1 MNNKY
6 FILKKNGEIVEPDKY
21 LESSQC
27 SEEFRVFIER
37 EAFNQQ
43 AVSVNRNKKQE
54 SEAKSDY
61 LSYAKKLG
69 FDWEPNSDNGFMRFD
84 YKAQL
89 IMRLVKD
96 YARQLVNEIGFPIY
110 EVRGANFF
118 DMSYPVVQ
126 AYAGL
131 YGDRLF
137 QFNAGQ
143 KKLVMSYDASY
154 PQFNLAGKYQLKE
167 SNLPF
172 AHFSISDCYRLEQ
185 SGECMLF
192 VRQRRFFMP
201 DLHPY
206 FKDIDEAFKWFPKIE
221 KKLLE
226 SAKDA
231 NKHYEIVVEVSSEDN
246 WIKYQNKIKC
256 IAKNLGQDILV
267 AILMDGQDR
276 YWIINVDYKI
286 IDQLGQSREIC
297 CIQIDVGNASRL
309 DIKYQDKKG
318 NDNYPVIIHS
328 AVPGGIE
335 RYLYMLLD
343 NFKESFPLWLYPAQI
358 RLIPVN
364 KKHISFCKRLVDK
377 SKHLPVRIEIDD
389 RDEHLNKRI
398 KQSHEDLVPFV
409 VVIGDKEMSK
419 RENLKEFNS
428 ALSKVIKVSKN
439 KPFIP
444 LSYPNLISMQV
455 R

>member
-6 FILKKNGEIVEPDKY
+6 FVLKANGQIVEPDKY
-21 LESSQC
+21 LEAGQC
-27 SEEFRVFIER
+27 SESFRVFIER
-37 EAFNQQ
+37 EAFN
-43 AVSVNRNKKQE
+43 KKLE

-61 LSYAKKLG
+61 AFYAKKLG
-69 FDWEPNSDNGFMRFD
+69 FDWEPNSDSGFMRFD
-84 YKAQL
+84 YKAHL
-89 IMRLVKD
+89 IMRLVKE
-96 YARQLVNEIGFPIY
+96 YARQLVGEIGFPIY

-137 QFNAGQ
+137 HLNAGN

-154 PQFNLAGKYQLKE
+154 PQFNLASKYQLRDKH
-167 SNLPF
+167 LPF
-172 AHFSISDCYRLEQ
+172 AHFSLSDCYRLEQ

-226 SAKDA
+226 SVKDA
-231 NKHYEIVVEVSSEDN
+231 NREYEIVVEVSSEEN
-246 WIKYQNKIKC
+246 WAKYQWEIKD

-267 AILMDGQDR
+267 AIIRDGQDR

-309 DIKYQDKKG
+309 GIQYEDKNNKKHF
-318 NDNYPVIIHS
+318 PAIIHS

-335 RYLYMLLD
+335 RYLYMLFD
-343 NFKESFPLWLYPAQI
+343 NFKESFPLWLYPSQI
-358 RLIPVN
+358 RLVPVSQ
-364 KKHISFCKRLVDK
+364 KHISFCKRLVEK
-377 SKHLPVRIEIDD
+377 SRSLPVRIEIDD
-389 RDEHLNKRI
+389 RDEHINKKI
-398 KQSHEDLVPFV
+398 KQAHEDLVPLV
-409 VVIGDKEMSK
+409 IVIGDKEVSSK
-419 RENLKEFNS
+419 EKLKEFNA
-428 ALSKVIKVSKN
+428 ALSRVIKKSKN
-439 KPFIP
+439 KPFIA

-455 R
+455 K

>member
-6 FILKKNGEIVEPDKY
+6 YVLKANGEIVDPEKY

-27 SEEFRVFIER
+27 PENFKAFIER
-37 EAFNQQ
+37 EAL
-43 AVSVNRNKKQE
+43 NKKVDPGL
-54 SEAKSDY
+54 KSDY
-61 LSYAKKLG
+61 LSYAKRLG
-69 FDWEPNSDNGFMRFD
+69 FDWEPNSDRGFARFD

-89 IMRLVKD
+89 IMRLVKE

-137 QFNAGQ
+137 QLDAGD
-143 KKLVMSYDASY
+143 KRLVMSYDASY
-154 PQFNLAGKYQLKE
+154 PQFNLASKYQLREKH
-167 SNLPF
+167 LPF

-206 FKDIDEAFKWFPKIE
+206 FKNIDEAFQWYPKIE
-221 KKLLE
+221 EKLLE
-226 SAKDA
+226 AVKDI
-231 NKHYEIVVEVSSEDN
+231 HRYYEVVIEVSSEEN
-246 WIKYQNKIKC
+246 WHEYQKRIEG
-256 IAKNLGQDILV
+256 IAKNLNQDILV
-267 AILMDGQDR
+267 AIIRDGKDR

-309 DIKYQDKKG
+309 DIHYKDEKDQKHF
-318 NDNYPVIIHS
+318 PVIIHS

-335 RYLYMLLD
+335 RYLYMLFD
-343 NFKESFPLWLYPAQI
+343 NFKISFPLWLYPAQI
-358 RLIPVN
+358 RLIPIN
-364 KKHISFCKRLVDK
+364 QKHIAFCKRLIEENNN
-377 SKHLPVRIEIDD
+377 LPVRIEIDD

-398 KQSHEDLVPFV
+398 KQAHEDLIPFI
-409 VVIGDKEMSK
+409 VVIGDKEMSS
-419 RENLKEFNS
+419 EANLKEFNN
-428 ALSKVIKVSKN
+428 ALNRVVENVKN

-444 LSYPNLISMQV
+444 LSYPNLVSVQV
-455 R
+455 K

>member
-6 FILKKNGEIVEPDKY
+6 FVLKKNGEIVEPEKY

-27 SEEFRVFIER
+27 SNEFKVFIER
-37 EAFNQQ
+37 EAFN
-43 AVSVNRNKKQE
+43 KKLD
-54 SEAKSDY
+54 SDVKSDY

-96 YARQLVNEIGFPIY
+96 YARQLVQEIGFPIY

-167 SNLPF
+167 QNLPF
-172 AHFSISDCYRLEQ
+172 GHFSISDCYRLEQ

-206 FKDIDEAFKWFPKIE
+206 FKDINEAFKWFPKIE
-221 KKLLE
+221 SKLLE
-226 SAKDA
+226 AAKDV
-231 NKHYEIVVEVSSEDN
+231 NREYQIVVEVSSEEN
-246 WIKYQNKIKC
+246 WDKYQSKIKG
-256 IAKNLGQDILV
+256 ISKNLNRDVLVCILG
-267 AILMDGQDR
+267 DGVDR

-297 CIQIDVGNASRL
+297 CIQIDIGNASRL
-309 DIKYQDKKG
+309 GIKYKDKKEKE
-318 NDNYPVIIHS
+318 NHPVIIHS
-328 AVPGGIE
+328 AVPGGLE
-335 RYLYMLLD
+335 RYLYMILD
-343 NFKESFPLWLYPAQI
+343 NFRESFPLWLFPSQI

-364 KKHISFCKRLVDK
+364 EKHLAFCQRLVEK

-389 RDEHLNKRI
+389 RVEHLNKRI
-398 KQSHEDLVPFV
+398 KNAHEDLVPFV
-409 VVIGDKEMSK
+409 VVIGDKEMSSK
-419 RENLKEFNS
+419 ENLKDFNE
-428 ALSKVIKVSKN
+428 ALSKVIKNAKN

-444 LSYPNLISMQV
+444 LGYPNLISMQV

>member
-6 FILKKNGEIVEPDKY
+6 FVLKKNGEIVEPDKY
-21 LESSQC
+21 LEFSQC
-27 SEEFRVFIER
+27 SENFRAFIER
-37 EAFNQQ
+37 EAFNKK
-43 AVSVNRNKKQE
+43 VN
-54 SEAKSDY
+54 SDVKSDY

-118 DMSYPVVQ
+118 DLSHPVVQ

-137 QFNAGQ
+137 QFNAGE

-206 FKDIDEAFKWFPKIE
+206 FKDINEAFKWFPKIE
-221 KKLLE
+221 NKLLE
-226 SAKDA
+226 SVKDA
-231 NKHYEIVVEVSSEDN
+231 NRKYEIVVEVSSEEN
-246 WIKYQNKIKC
+246 WIKYQNKIKG

-267 AILMDGQDR
+267 AILRDGVDR

-309 DIKYQDKKG
+309 DIQYEDKK
-318 NDNYPVIIHS
+318 NKRYFPVIIHS

-335 RYLYMLLD
+335 RYLYMLFD

-364 KKHISFCKRLVDK
+364 QNHIAFCQRLIEK
-377 SKHLPVRIEIDD
+377 NKHLPVRIEIDD
-389 RDEHLNKRI
+389 RGEHINKRI
-398 KQSHEDLVPFV
+398 KQAHEDLVPFV
-409 VVIGDKEMSK
+409 IVIGDKEMSS
-419 RENLKEFNS
+419 RENLGDFNA
-428 ALSKVIKVSKN
+428 ALSKVIKNAKN

-444 LSYPNLISMQV
+444 LGYPNLISMQV